1 MEENVISAR
10 DAKMMREA
18 LDRLVGHAR
27 SSESS
32 DGTWTHV
39 IREKDLDFAR
49 LVLSDCESA
58 EKSEGKW
65 LVLQSEDQEI
75 DGGIWMAVTPFDSLD
90 DAKAF
95 VKKVIRE
102 EWAPRSV
109 ITTPDGVRN
118 LADMPGY
125 TYPPE
130 SVKWSMI
137 HYSEDG
143 MEAWYADRVE
153 HIYRRLT
160 ICKVGKN
167 GERIAC

>member
-10 DAKMMREA
+10 DAKLMRDA
-18 LDRLVGHAR
+18 LDRMVGHAR

-58 EKSEGKW
+58 EKSEGTW
-65 LVLQSEDQEI
+65 LVIQAEDQES
-75 DGGIWMAVTPFDSLD
+75 DGGIWTAVTEFTALD
-90 DAKAF
+90 EAKKFAEN
-95 VKKVIRE
+95 VIRN
-102 EWAPRSV
+102 EWAPLST

-130 SVKWSMI
+130 SVKWSKI

-153 HIYRRLT
+153 NVYRKLSIVKAKKEGDRV
-160 ICKVGKN
+160 C
-167 GERIAC
+167 

>member
-1 MEENVISAR
+1 MAKEVI
-10 DAKMMREA
+10 DYE
-18 LDRLVGHAR
+18 
-27 SSESS
+27 
-32 DGTWTHV
+32 
-39 IREKDLDFAR
+39 IREDLDDNGNPIFDVYEQYVGDSEFVEAFQSR
-49 LVLSDCESA
+49 EDA
-58 EKSEGKW
+58 EKAIMRLKAENSRW
-65 LVLQSEDQEI
+65 LVLQAEDQDI
-75 DGGIWMAVTPFDSLD
+75 DGGIWLAATTFDSID
-90 DAKAF
+90 DAKEFAR
-95 VKKVIRE
+95 KVIRE

-125 TYPPE
+125 THPPE
-130 SVKWSMI
+130 SVKWSKI

>member
-1 MEENVISAR
+1 MISAR

-18 LDRLVGHAR
+18 LGRLVGHAR

-58 EKSEGKW
+58 EKSEDKW
-65 LVLQSEDQEI
+65 LVIQAEDQESE
-75 DGGIWMAVTPFDSLD
+75 GGIWMAVTEFTALD
-90 DAKAF
+90 EAKKFAEN
-95 VKKVIRE
+95 VIRN
-102 EWAPRSV
+102 EWAPLSI

-137 HYSEDG
+137 HYSEDR
-143 MEAWYADRVE
+143 MEAWYANRVENTYRKLSIVKAKKEGDRV
-153 HIYRRLT
+153 
-160 ICKVGKN
+160 C
-167 GERIAC
+167 

>member
-1 MEENVISAR
+1 MAEEV
-10 DAKMMREA
+10 KE
-18 LDRLVGHAR
+18 
-27 SSESS
+27 
-32 DGTWTHV
+32 
-39 IREKDLDFAR
+39 
-49 LVLSDCESA
+49 
-58 EKSEGKW
+58 KW

-75 DGGIWMAVTPFDSLD
+75 DGGICMAVTPFDSLD

-95 VKKVIRE
+95 ARKVIGV
-102 EWAPRSV
+102 EWAPNTD
-109 ITTPDGVRN
+109 ITTPEGVKN

-130 SVKWSMI
+130 SVKWSKI

-153 HIYRRLT
+153 HQYMRLT

>member
-27 SSESS
+27 SSETS

-65 LVLQSEDQEI
+65 LVLQSE
-75 DGGIWMAVTPFDSLD
+75 
-90 DAKAF
+90 
-95 VKKVIRE
+95 
-102 EWAPRSV
+102 
-109 ITTPDGVRN
+109 
-118 LADMPGY
+118 
-125 TYPPE
+125 
-130 SVKWSMI
+130 
-137 HYSEDG
+137 
-143 MEAWYADRVE
+143 
-153 HIYRRLT
+153 
-160 ICKVGKN
+160 
-167 GERIAC
+167 ER

>member
-1 MEENVISAR
+1 MEENMISAR

-18 LDRLVGHAR
+18 LDRMVGHAR

-39 IREKDLDFAR
+39 IRGKDLDFAR

-65 LVLQSEDQEI
+65 LVIQAEDQEH
-75 DGGIWMAVTPFDSLD
+75 DGGIWMAVTEFGTLD
-90 DAKAF
+90 EAKKFAED
-95 VKKVIRE
+95 VIRN
-102 EWAPRSV
+102 EWYPISDIA
-109 ITTPDGVRN
+109 TPEGVRN

-130 SVKWSMI
+130 SIKYSKVY
-137 HYSEDG
+137 YSEDR
-143 MEAWYADRVE
+143 MEAWYADHEENV
-153 HIYRRLT
+153 YRQLS
-160 ICKVGKN
+160 IVKVKKE
-167 GERIAC
+167 GERVGC